1 MTPRQILDQA
11 IEVCGTRTELA
22 SHLDVSAASVDKWYS
37 RDILPAKHCRV
48 LYRLTDIPLWEMN
61 PDLYDRDLTLSE
73 AWEVNIIHRL
83 RQLVMRQRNPE
94 LLQDIINM
102 LDLEVGP

>member
-11 IEVCGTRTELA
+11 IGICGTRTELA

-37 RDILPAKHCRV
+37 RDILPAKHCNV
-48 LYRLTDIPLWEMN
+48 LYRLTGIPLWEMN
-61 PDLYDRDLTLSE
+61 PDLYDRELTLSE
-73 AWEVNIIHRL
+73 AWEVLIIAQL
-83 RQLVMRQRNPE
+83 RCVKDE
-94 LLQDIINM
+94 LRRDIKTM